1 VQITKK
7 FRLQL
12 LAQSGAFIVLLLALV
27 TLSAYL
33 AHEYRYEY
41 DATAGAR
48 NTLAPG
54 TLDVLRQLD
63 GPLNITAFAL
73 AKDASGANLQKAL
86 QERMRTYLR
95 AKPDIVLTLVDPR
108 EDPKRA
114 RAAAIRSPNE
124 LVIEYLK
131 RVEHLPLGEFN
142 EQNFANALIRLSR
155 ASTAVVY
162 WLDGHGERKLDGIAN
177 HDLGEFGRQL
187 QLKGYKVTGL
197 NLAIAQD
204 IPRNAA
210 LLIIAS
216 PQANLQDEEVNKIQ
230 RFVDSGGN
238 LLWLIDPEPLRGLE
252 PVAEFLGLVLTPGT
266 VVDPTLKPRSGP
278 PIMAT
283 ADSYSRHPITGSFR
297 INTLF
302 PGARQ
307 IGTAERDEWRITP
320 LLEVAPRG
328 WVETG
333 NLDEKPVFDKSSD
346 VPGPINIATAY
357 ERTTDDRQ
365 QRIVVVGNG
374 HFLSNAF
381 LGNGGNLQLGL
392 STVHW
397 LSGDDK
403 LIAIPPRPAGD
414 TRLDITQNT
423 LYMIAFV
430 FLLILPLAFAGA
442 GIFVWWRRRRAV

>member
-1 VQITKK
+1 M
-7 FRLQL
+7 L
-12 LAQSGAFIVLLLALV
+12 LVLV
-27 TLSAYL
+27 TLTAYL
-33 AHEYRYEY
+33 AREYRHEY

-48 NTLAPG
+48 NTLAAG

-86 QERMRTYLR
+86 QERLRAYQR

-114 RAAAIRSPNE
+114 SAAAIRSPNE
-124 LVIEYLK
+124 LVIEYRK

-155 ASTAVVY
+155 TQVTVVF

-177 HDLGEFGRQL
+177 HDLGEFGRQM
-187 QLKGYKVTGL
+187 QLKGYKVSGL
-197 NLAIAQD
+197 NLAIAQEV
-204 IPRNAA
+204 PRNAA
-210 LLIIAS
+210 LLIVAS
-216 PQANLQDEEVNKIQ
+216 PQADLQDDEVNKL
-230 RFVDSGGN
+230 RRYLDAGGN

-252 PVAEFLGLVLTPGT
+252 PVAEFLGLVLTPGI

-283 ADSYSRHPITGSFR
+283 AGSYSRHPITGSFR

-307 IGTAERDEWRITP
+307 IGHSDRDEWRATP
-320 LLEVAPRG
+320 LVDVAQRG

-333 NLDEKPVFDKSSD
+333 KLDEKLAFDKDRD
-346 VPGPINIATAY
+346 VPGPVNIATAF
-357 ERTTDDRQ
+357 ERTINDRQ

-374 HFLSNAF
+374 NFLSNTF

-392 STVHW
+392 ATVNW

-403 LIAIPPRPAGD
+403 LITIPPRPAGD

-423 LYMIAFV
+423 LYAIAFV
-430 FLLILPLAFAGA
+430 FLLVLPLGFALTGV
-442 GIFVWWRRRRAV
+442 FVWWRRRRAV